1 MALNCTNNGNS
12 RKLGQ
17 NHIHASE
24 DCIQN
29 HCKTQR
35 KVCSLAPWNPPESGT
50 WTDVHFC
57 ACNASDFN
65 CENSVFR
72 AQFARIWAG
81 PHVPIIL
88 CTEVALSELWF
99 PCSSTHLW
107 QRVELVMGSVFL
119 MFWICTP
126 LLKRFYQK
134 KQESKA
140 VSKLHFILSYSIF
153 LYLIVYWCFCGPIFF
168 KAKPSSRPQDDLKTL
183 IFEDKGNSRLVRL
196 VRIVRIVQIDKPQ
209 PERIAVYRLSSLR
222 EGNGVADIH
231 NSQGELSSQQI
242 IWFSLVIGLL
252 WISKYLGCHALEF
265 DWMQSY
271 TRDATE
277 ARRPGGQTQSF
288 PGLSHSCKGEVF
300 KSPFQTCTPPTQS
313 RCRDSR
319 FPFH

>member
-1 MALNCTNNGNS
+1 MSLWHHLAPLVMFYVYVLNCPWDNPKISTASHKGRSRGCRPEEFRGKGFDFFPSGEAPDLQQTGRNICASPANLKQWALNCTNNGNS

-134 KQESKA
+134 KTRKQSG
-140 VSKLHFILSYSIF
+140 FQITFYSILFYF
-153 LYLIVYWCFCGPIFF
+153 LVSYCLLMFLW
-168 KAKPSSRPQDDLKTL
+168 ADL
-183 IFEDKGNSRLVRL
+183 F
-196 VRIVRIVQIDKPQ
+196 
-209 PERIAVYRLSSLR
+209 
-222 EGNGVADIH
+222 
-231 NSQGELSSQQI
+231 
-242 IWFSLVIGLL
+242 
-252 WISKYLGCHALEF
+252 
-265 DWMQSY
+265 
-271 TRDATE
+271 
-277 ARRPGGQTQSF
+277 
-288 PGLSHSCKGEVF
+288 
-300 KSPFQTCTPPTQS
+300 
-313 RCRDSR
+313 
-319 FPFH
+319 